1 MYLIKNLLKI
11 EVLTMKNGVDG
22 ENRNDSREK
31 GDEYRNFHCAN
42 NVILWLHDWATF
54 VVAGERKVDENCL
67 SMRGKQHKR
76 DCFYKKLWDIGNVT
90 HHHDDQHQ
98 WPKELSTEKHIE
110 TKTEDC
116 WTFLDEGFKNRKPNM
131 VRKSLSLSPL
141 EIAKSSIYFSSSN
154 VIKLKANNRRY
165 DHLYLPNFLRQKRR
179 QEKDWLFFVE
189 LVMAIV
195 QIYVITTN
203 IFQTIFD
210 TFNIKTKMT
219 NRRFLLD

>member
-11 EVLTMKNGVDG
+11 EVLTMKNGVDD

-54 VVAGERKVDENCL
+54 VVAGERKVVKKCL

-116 WTFLDEGFKNRKPNM
+116 WTFLDEWFTIE
-131 VRKSLSLSPL
+131 SQIWSEIALLSLWK
-141 EIAKSSIYFSSSN
+141 IAKSSIYFSSSN

-165 DHLYLPNFLRQKRR
+165 DHLYLPNFLRQKKG
-179 QEKDWLFFVE
+179 QEKDSLFFVE